1 MARKRPTTKS
11 SRVTKTRKKPA
22 AATPAKAVAPAAP
35 AAPPGKVPALKAPPR
50 PSIENVTIS
59 PDSRVKLYAQ
69 SRYLSKALRDKLGL
83 TIPFTTYFQDP
94 FVARTDPKKAF
105 DEKVLV
111 AWEPGLADGP
121 TSSRFAVVDYNGDTG
136 TLEPPAVWDLT
147 NEKYLGTDGKP
158 VDKKSAEAPQFHQV
172 SVWALLQCAL
182 DYFEDASALGRR
194 IPWAFEGNR
203 LIVVPHAGYG
213 ENAYYDRAS
222 KSLQF
227 YYFDGDEGT
236 VYTCLS
242 ADIVHHEFGHAV
254 LDGIRPLFNET
265 INLQT
270 AAFHEA
276 IGDITAILLTLKNKK
291 LRQQLAAASGG
302 KFDKATTL
310 SSLAEEFG
318 NAVNGRPYLR
328 TAANQDKMSAM
339 KNETGPHRLSGV
351 LTGAMFDALIQI
363 GEIYKKTEDPSGEPR
378 EAKSNAEVFW
388 LAADRM
394 QRTAIQPLDLLPP
407 ADVTFRDYALAVC
420 RSQELSDPLDPEGY
434 RDMLI
439 DVFLGREILT
449 QEDVDALKTPH
460 YLYDRLRLS
469 VAHSIDDISRS
480 RASAYRYLDDN
491 REDLLIPAKRDFFVA
506 DLYDVK
512 KRFRQNL
519 MLPRQIILQYVW
531 REEILLEGTRF
542 GRYEGRTTTMLCGG
556 TLVFNENGNVLSWMK
571 KPGSE
576 PYGAK
581 WYSRGAKED
590 AWNAAVADGQ
600 ARRGAILDQ
609 IAAQVAS
616 GRVGAV
622 LGSPRGLMASMM
634 PPMTVEEDGDVV
646 RFQLSPHLHLSEDKH
661 LAAEAETGERQ
672 WQISC

>member
-1 MARKRPTTKS
+1 MARKKPTAKSARATKE
-11 SRVTKTRKKPA
+11 RKKPA
-22 AATPAKAVAPAAP
+22 AAAPAAAVAVPAAP
-35 AAPPGKVPALKAPPR
+35 APAKAPNR
-50 PSIENVTIS
+50 PSVKGVNIS
-59 PDSRVKLYAQ
+59 PDSRLKLYAQ
-69 SRYLSKALRDKLGL
+69 ARYLPKAFKDDARLA
-83 TIPFTTYFQDP
+83 IPFTTYFQDP
-94 FVARTDPKKAF
+94 FVAKMDPKKAF
-105 DEKVLV
+105 DEQVLV

-136 TLEPPAVWDLT
+136 TLEPPAVWDFQG
-147 NEKYLGTDGKP
+147 EAFLGTDGKP
-158 VDKKSAEAPQFHQV
+158 VDKLSAGSPQFHQV

-182 DYFEDASALGRR
+182 DFFEDASALGRR

-265 INLQT
+265 ISLQT
-270 AAFHEA
+270 AAFHES

-318 NAVNGRPYLR
+318 NAVDGRPYLR
-328 TAANQDKMSAM
+328 TALNKDKMSDVA
-339 KNETGPHRLSGV
+339 NETGPHRLSGV
-351 LTGAMFDALIQI
+351 LTGAMFKVLIEI
-363 GEIYKKTEDPSGEPR
+363 GEIYKRTEDPSGEPR
-378 EAKSNAEVFW
+378 EAASNKEVFW
-388 LAADRM
+388 QAADRM

-420 RSQELSDPLDPEGY
+420 RSQELSDPLDPERY

-449 QEDVDALKTPH
+449 PEDVETLKAPH
-460 YLYDRLRLS
+460 YLYDRLRLT
-469 VAHSIDDISRS
+469 VPHSIDDISRS
-480 RASAYRYLDDN
+480 RASAYRFLDDN

-519 MLPRQIILQYVW
+519 PLPRQIVLQYVW

-542 GRYEGRTTTMLCGG
+542 GRYEGRTTTMICGG
-556 TLVFNENGNVLSWMK
+556 TLVFNENGNVLSWMT

-576 PYGAK
+576 AYGGKWHSAGAK
-581 WYSRGAKED
+581 AE
-590 AWNAAVADGQ
+590 AWKAAVADGQ
-600 ARRGAILDQ
+600 ARRRAILDQ
-609 IAAQVAS
+609 IAAQIAS

-622 LGSPRGLMASMM
+622 LGSPRGLMAPMM

-661 LAAEAETGERQ
+661 LADEAETGERQ